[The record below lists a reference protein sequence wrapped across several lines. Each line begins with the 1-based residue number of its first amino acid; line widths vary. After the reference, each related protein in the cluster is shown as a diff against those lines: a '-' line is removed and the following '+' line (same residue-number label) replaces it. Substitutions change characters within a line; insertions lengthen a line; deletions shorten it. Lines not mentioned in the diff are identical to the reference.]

1 MSTIEKLNNYIDGN
15 WIESTASNI
24 LEVHNPA
31 TAEVLATVPL
41 SPAEEVDRAAKMA
54 AAAFHEWRRVPAP
67 NRIQYLFRL
76 KNLLEEH
83 FEDLACTVTMENGK
97 TLDDSRGELRRA
109 IENVEVAC
117 GIPMLMLGD
126 FSEDIARGVDE
137 YMIRQPVGVAA
148 IICPFNFPG
157 MIPFWYLHYAV
168 ACGNTVIVKPSER
181 TPLTM
186 HKVFQLLE
194 EAKFPK
200 GVVNLV
206 NGGAETVDAILDHP
220 LIQAVTFVGS
230 TAVARHVY
238 ARASANGKRVQAQG
252 GAKNPLI
259 ILPDADVSLT
269 TSIVMD
275 SAFGNAGQR
284 CLAASLAI
292 TVGEASQIFTPALA
306 EAAASRV
313 VGYGLDKGVQMGPVI
328 TPQSKIRI
336 EGLIEK
342 GLQEGAKL
350 VVDGRDAVVSGY
362 ERGNFLRPT
371 ILSEVPQGG
380 TIARTEIF
388 GPVLGMLHVESVE
401 EAIALV
407 NSGEYGNMA
416 CVFTSSGAAARKF
429 RYEAEA
435 GNIGIN
441 IGVAAPMAFF
451 PFSGWKNSFFGT
463 QHAQGKHGV
472 EFFTQTKVVVERWL
486 GEWSRKF

>member
-1 MSTIEKLNNYIDGN
+1 MSHIEKLNDFIDGT
-15 WIESTASNI
+15 WVEPAGSQT

-41 SPAEEVDRAAKMA
+41 SPAGESDRAAKMA
-54 AAAFHEWRRVPAP
+54 ATAFHDWRRVPAP
-67 NRIQYLFRL
+67 SRVQYLFRL

-83 FEDLACTVTMENGK
+83 FEELACTVTMENGK
-97 TLDDSRGELRRA
+97 TLDDARGELRRA

-117 GIPMLMLGD
+117 GIPTMMLGD
-126 FSEDIARGVDE
+126 FSEDITRGVDE

-157 MIPFWYLHYAV
+157 MIPFWYLPYAV

-186 HKVFQLLE
+186 QKVFQLLE

-206 NGGAETVDAILDHP
+206 NGAAETVDAILDHP
-220 LIQAVTFVGS
+220 LIRAVTFVGS

-238 ARASANGKRVQAQG
+238 GRASANGKRVQAQG

-269 TSIVMD
+269 TSIVTD

-284 CLAASLAI
+284 CLSASLAI
-292 TVGEASQIFTPALA
+292 TVGEASRIFTPTLA

-313 VGYGLDKGVQMGPVI
+313 VGYGLDNGVQMGPVI
-328 TPQSKIRI
+328 TPQSKSRI
-336 EGLIEK
+336 EGLIQK
-342 GLQEGAKL
+342 GLEEGAKM
-350 VVDGRDAVVSGY
+350 VVDGRNTVVSGY
-362 ERGNFLRPT
+362 EHGNFVRPT
-371 ILSEVPQGG
+371 ILSDVPRRG
-380 TIARTEIF
+380 TMARTEIF
-388 GPVLGMLHVESVE
+388 GPVLGMLHVDSVE
-401 EAIALV
+401 EAIDLV
-407 NSGEYGNMA
+407 NGGEYGNMA
-416 CVFTSSGAAARKF
+416 CVFTGSGAAARKF

-463 QHAQGKHGV
+463 LHAQGKHAV

>member
-1 MSTIEKLNNYIDGN
+1 MSTIEKLNNFIDGS
-15 WIESTASNI
+15 WIESSASKI

-31 TAEVLATVPL
+31 TAEVLVNVPL
-41 SPAEEVDRAAKMA
+41 SPAEDVDRAAKMA

-67 NRIQYLFRL
+67 IRIQYLFRL

-83 FEDLACTVTMENGK
+83 FEELASTVTMENGK

-117 GIPMLMLGD
+117 GIPTMMLGD
-126 FSEDIARGVDE
+126 FSEDITRGVDE

-148 IICPFNFPG
+148 IICPFNFPA
-157 MIPFWYLHYAV
+157 MIPFWYLPYAV

-194 EAKFPK
+194 EVKFPK

-206 NGGAETVDAILDHP
+206 NGVPETVDAILDHP

-238 ARASANGKRVQAQG
+238 GRASANGKRVQAQG

-269 TSIVMD
+269 TSIVTD

-328 TPQSKIRI
+328 TPQSKSRI

-342 GLQEGAKL
+342 GLEEGAKL

-371 ILSEVPQGG
+371 ILSGIPRGG

-388 GPVLGMLHVESVE
+388 GPVLGMLHVDSVE

-463 QHAQGKHGV
+463 LHAQGKHGV